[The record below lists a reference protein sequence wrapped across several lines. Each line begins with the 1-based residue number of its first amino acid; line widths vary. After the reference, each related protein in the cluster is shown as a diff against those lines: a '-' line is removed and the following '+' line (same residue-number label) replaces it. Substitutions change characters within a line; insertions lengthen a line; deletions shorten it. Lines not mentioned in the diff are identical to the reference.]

1 MFGQRI
7 LVLVSASP
15 EQRNSDRDAGTVTAI
30 YTPVDRQQQ
39 GLTDVDGIG
48 VGRLIS
54 ARQNTEDVPE
64 IRGLNETT

>member
-15 EQRNSDRDAGTVTAI
+15 EQRNSDCDAGTVTAI